1 MTIKDT
7 VVNLSVFIF
16 CIAKDQFIYTIPH
29 TYLTVIISFNELA
42 SKSITMF
49 LIILGLLLIIIIS
62 AAAKN
67 NFAIAKF
74 VGIGRIVGLLFILIG
89 ISTACIKQ
97 IDAGEVGVKVL
108 FGSVQN
114 EVLQSGL
121 HFVNPLLDIKRLD
134 VKTQNYT
141 MSGVH
146 DEGDKAG
153 DDAIRVL
160 TSDGLEVTIDLTVL
174 YRVVAADA
182 PRLLRET
189 GEDFR
194 DKIVRPIT
202 RTKIRDNAV
211 YYQAVDLFGNK
222 RDEFQQRIYK
232 TIEDDFKKRGL
243 MLEQLLVRNI
253 TLPNSVKASIESKI
267 NAEQDAKKMEFVLL
281 KEKQEAERK
290 RVEAQ
295 GIADYQR
302 IINTGLTDQQ
312 LQYEQIKAM
321 KEIALSQNAKIIV
334 MGKGNTPLIIDGK
347 Q

>member
-1 MTIKDT
+1 M
-7 VVNLSVFIF
+7 
-16 CIAKDQFIYTIPH
+16 A
-29 TYLTVIISFNELA
+29 
-42 SKSITMF
+42 
-49 LIILGLLLIIIIS
+49 LIILGVIIFFAINVIVKNNVS
-62 AAAKN
+62 AAK
-67 NFAIAKF
+67 FA
-74 VGIGRIVGLLFILIG
+74 GTGRIVALLFILLG
-89 ISTACIKQ
+89 ISTSCVKQ
-97 IDAGEVGVKVL
+97 IDAGEIGVKVL
-108 FGSVQN
+108 FGSIQN
-114 EVLQSGL
+114 DVLGSGL
-121 HFVNPLLDIKRLD
+121 HFINPLLDVRRLD

-146 DEGDKAG
+146 DEGNKVG
-153 DDAIRVL
+153 DDAIKVL

-182 PRLLRET
+182 PRLLSET
-189 GEDFR
+189 GDDYR

-211 YYQAVDLFGNK
+211 YYQAVDLFGSK

-267 NAEQDAKKMEFVLL
+267 NAEQDAKKMEFVLQ

-295 GIADYQR
+295 GIADYQK

-321 KEIALSQNAKIIV
+321 KEIAVSANAKVVI
-334 MGKGNTPLIIDGK
+334 MGKGNSPLIIDGK

>member
-1 MTIKDT
+1 
-7 VVNLSVFIF
+7 
-16 CIAKDQFIYTIPH
+16 
-29 TYLTVIISFNELA
+29 
-42 SKSITMF
+42 MF
-49 LIILGLLLIIIIS
+49 LIIIGILILVATMI
-62 AAAKN
+62 ALKDNPAL
-67 NFAIAKF
+67 AKF
-74 VGIGRIVGLLFILIG
+74 RSVGRIVGFLFILLG
-89 ISTACIKQ
+89 IVTSSVKQ
-97 IDAGEVGVKVL
+97 IDPGEVGIKIL
-108 FGSVQN
+108 FGNIQQD
-114 EVLQSGL
+114 VLGSGL
-121 HFVNPLLDIKRLD
+121 HFVNPLLEIKKMD

-141 MSGVH
+141 MTGVN
-146 DEGDKAG
+146 DEGSQSA

-174 YRVVAADA
+174 YRLIGADA

-189 GEDFR
+189 GDDYR

-211 YYQAVDLFGNK
+211 YYQAVDLFGSK
-222 RDEFQQRIYK
+222 RDVFQQRIYK
-232 TIEDDFKKRGL
+232 SIEEDFKKRGL

-321 KEIALSQNAKIIV
+321 KELALSTNSKVIV
-334 MGKGNTPLIIDGK
+334 MGKGNSPIIIDSKG

>member
-1 MTIKDT
+1 
-7 VVNLSVFIF
+7 
-16 CIAKDQFIYTIPH
+16 
-29 TYLTVIISFNELA
+29 
-42 SKSITMF
+42 MF
-49 LIILGLLLIIIIS
+49 LIIIGIIILIVT
-62 AAAKN
+62 AIVLKN
-67 NFAIAKF
+67 NPALQKF
-74 VGIGRIVGLLFILIG
+74 KPVGSIVGFLFILLG
-89 ISTACIKQ
+89 IITSCVKQ
-97 IDAGEVGVKVL
+97 IDGGEIGVKVL
-108 FGSVQN
+108 FGSIQN
-114 EVLQSGL
+114 DVLGSGL
-121 HFVNPLLDIKRLD
+121 HFINPLLEVKRLD

-141 MSGVH
+141 MSGIH
-146 DEGDKAG
+146 DEGDRAG

-174 YRVVAADA
+174 YKVVAADA

-189 GEDFR
+189 GEDYR

-253 TLPNSVKASIESKI
+253 ALPNSVKASIESKI

-321 KEIALSQNAKIIV
+321 KDLALSQNAKVIV

>member
-1 MTIKDT
+1 
-7 VVNLSVFIF
+7 
-16 CIAKDQFIYTIPH
+16 
-29 TYLTVIISFNELA
+29 
-42 SKSITMF
+42 MF
-49 LIILGLLLIIIIS
+49 LIILGIIILV
-62 AAAKN
+62 AAAIFFKN
-67 NFAIAKF
+67 KPALEKFRPVSRIIAFA
-74 VGIGRIVGLLFILIG
+74 FILLG
-89 ISTACIKQ
+89 ILNACVKQ
-97 IDAGEVGVKVL
+97 IDAGEAGVKVL
-108 FGSVQN
+108 FGSIQN
-114 EVLQSGL
+114 DVMGSGL
-121 HFVNPLLDIKRLD
+121 HFINPLMDVKRLD

-141 MSGVH
+141 MSGVN
-146 DEGDKAG
+146 DEGHKSG

-174 YRVVAADA
+174 YRIVASEA

-189 GEDFR
+189 GDDYE
-194 DKIVRPIT
+194 DKIVRPLT

-232 TIEDDFKKRGL
+232 SIEEDFKKRGL
-243 MLEQLLVRNI
+243 LLEQLLVRNI

-267 NAEQDAKKMEFVLL
+267 NAEQDAKKMEFVLQ

-295 GIADYQR
+295 GIADYQH

-321 KEIALSQNAKIIV
+321 KELALSPNAKVIV
-334 MGKGNTPLIIDGK
+334 MGKGNTPLIINGK
-347 Q
+347 E